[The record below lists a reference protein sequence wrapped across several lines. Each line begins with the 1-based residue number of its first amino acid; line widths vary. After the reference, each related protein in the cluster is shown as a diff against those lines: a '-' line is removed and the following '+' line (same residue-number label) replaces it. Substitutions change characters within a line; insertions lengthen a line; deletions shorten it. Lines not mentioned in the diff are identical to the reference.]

1 MEIILLGGYTNNR
14 KGSFALFL
22 DDWLTFK
29 PNGQAI
35 QSPSTSSRMLDI
47 GSVTREHLDPIRHL
61 VMLEGFQLRLHSG

>member
-35 QSPSTSSRMLDI
+35 QI
-47 GSVTREHLDPIRHL
+47 QAQAVGCPIL
-61 VMLEGFQLRLHSG
+61 AQ